1 VHWSGYLGKQEGP
14 LMSAPL
20 NLWRQTA
27 DKWSEVYGQV
37 GDGQWDS
44 PTPCTAWTVRNLVD
58 HTLAWQAKGGS
69 LLGAHVEPDDLG
81 WERIRAS
88 YAALLADPAQLVGT
102 VPEFADIPKANLAAF
117 LVGDLLIHSW
127 DLARSIGV
135 DDTLPP
141 DVVAAT
147 TDGLHHVAPELLR
160 GTNPLGTKMMGP
172 AVELPEDASA
182 QDKMLAFTG
191 RTP

>member
-1 VHWSGYLGKQEGP
+1 MSGP
-14 LMSAPL
+14 LE
-20 NLWRQTA
+20 LWRQTA
-27 DKWSEVYGQV
+27 AKWSEVYEHV
-37 GDGQWDS
+37 GDGQWENK
-44 PTPCTAWTVRNLVD
+44 TPCAEWDVRNLVD

-69 LLGAHVEPDDLG
+69 LLGADVAADEHD

-88 YAALLADPAQLVGT
+88 YADLLADAARLAGT
-102 VPEFADIPKANLAAF
+102 VPEFGGIPKPNLAAF

-135 DDTLPP
+135 DETLPP

-147 TDGLHHVAPELLR
+147 TDGLRHVPPDLLR
-160 GTNPLGTKMMGP
+160 GTNPLGQKMMGP
-172 AVELPEDASA
+172 AVEVSDVASV
-182 QDKMLAFTG
+182 QDTMLAFTG